1 MNVSERMQNVAA
13 IFRRST
19 PLVLQAE
26 AAECGLACL
35 AMIAGRHGHR
45 VDLPALR
52 QRFNLSVRGTTLH
65 DLVRIAS
72 DMRLATRALRAELP
86 HLRRLRLPCVL
97 HWDHNHFVVLVSVGR
112 RSVVI
117 LDPAVGRR
125 SVPLPEVDNRFT
137 GIVLEVWPT
146 EGFERKTERARVRIW
161 ELLRR
166 SDGFAAAAAQ
176 VVAMSLVLEAIGLA
190 IPIGFQLV
198 LDDVVVSNDQDLLT
212 LIALGIGLVLAFR
225 ALIDFVR
232 SWAILAASST
242 LTLFWKMSLFSHLL
256 RLPLSFF
263 ERRHAG
269 DIASRFISIDKIQ
282 QTLST
287 SSISPVVDG
296 AMGIVFLAI
305 MWLYAPWLALLA
317 VGMTGV
323 YALVRSLA
331 YSLYR
336 RANEETVVYAS
347 YENSHFLES
356 LRGMASVKALAIGDR
371 RQGVWNNYLVDRVGA
386 ELRVMKVDMIF
397 TVASTF
403 LFGLDRILIIFF
415 GARAVLGGSLSV
427 GMLVAFLA
435 YKDQFSRRV
444 GKCLDTIVKL
454 GTLTVH
460 GERIADIALAEPE
473 QSEWSHPVASAL
485 TIVERRSGLSARA
498 ISFRYSDNEPNVIAD
513 FELDV
518 APGECVAIA
527 GPSGAGKTTLLKIL
541 AGLLRP
547 TAGTVLIDDVPLQA
561 IGVEAYRAQ
570 IGCVLQDDRL
580 FAGSICQNIAAFS
593 PSLDFGRV
601 QQVAKFAAI
610 HEEIARMPMGYETLV
625 GDMGSSL
632 SGGQMQRIVMARAL
646 YRNPRI
652 LLLDEAT
659 SHLDEENERAINV
672 AIRRLTIS
680 RLIVAHRRSTL
691 DMADRIVPI
700 WPAAAAAKRA
710 NERSAGK
717 SPGATSRSA
726 QTDARFAQT
735 ALPDKTEPERT
746 PIAIAKEMGIQ
757 PTRNRDQSWNW
768 SSPD

>member
-1 MNVSERMQNVAA
+1 MTLPAPCTEHEAGGQMKLPEQLHQAAA
-13 IFRRST
+13 IVGRRT
-19 PLVLQAE
+19 PLILQAE

-35 AMIAGRHGHR
+35 AMIAGRYGHR

-52 QRFNLSVRGTTLH
+52 QRHNLSLRGTTLH
-65 DLVRIAS
+65 DLVRMAAGMQLS
-72 DMRLATRALRAELP
+72 TRALRAELP
-86 HLRRLRLPCVL
+86 HLRRLRLPCML
-97 HWDHNHFVVLVSVGR
+97 HWDHNHFVVLTRVAGR
-112 RSVVI
+112 RAAI
-117 LDPAVGRR
+117 HDPAVGRR
-125 SVPLPEVDNRFT
+125 YVPLQELDKRFT
-137 GIVLEVWPT
+137 GIVLEAWPT

-166 SDGFAAAAAQ
+166 TDGFAAAATQ
-176 VVAMSLVLEAIGLA
+176 VLTMSLVLEAIGVA

-198 LDDVVVSNDQDLLT
+198 LDDVVVSDDRDLLT

-232 SWAILAASST
+232 SWAILAGTSS
-242 LTLFWKMSLFSHLL
+242 LTLYWKMSLFKHLL
-256 RLPLSFF
+256 RLPLGFF

-269 DIASRFISIDKIQ
+269 DVASRFISIDKIQ

-296 AMGIVFLAI
+296 VMGLVLLAM
-305 MWLYAPWLALLA
+305 MCLYDLWLALLA
-317 VGMTGV
+317 FAMTGI
-323 YALVRSLA
+323 YALMRTVA
-331 YSLYR
+331 YRLYR
-336 RANEETVVYAS
+336 RANEEAVLYAA

-356 LRGMASVKALAIGDR
+356 LRGIASIKALALGER

-386 ELRVMKVDMIF
+386 ELRVGKIDMIF
-397 TVASTF
+397 TITSNL

-415 GARAVLGGSLSV
+415 GARAVIDGTLSV

-435 YKDQFSRRV
+435 YKDQFSQRV
-444 GKCLDTIVKL
+444 GKCLDTVVKL

-460 GERIADIALAEPE
+460 GERIADIALAQPE
-473 QSEWSHPVASAL
+473 QDD
-485 TIVERRSGLSARA
+485 SGGAVVSTPTATKDTAAALSARA
-498 ISFRYSDNEPNVIAD
+498 ISFRYSDNEPRVIAD
-513 FELDV
+513 FDLDV

-547 TAGTVLIDDVPLQA
+547 TTGTVLIDDVPLQA
-561 IGVEAYRAQ
+561 LGLEAYRAQ

-580 FAGSICQNIAAFS
+580 FAGSIAENITGFS
-593 PSLDFGRV
+593 PSPDPERI
-601 QQVAKFAAI
+601 QQVARFAAI
-610 HEEIARMPMGYETLV
+610 HEEITRMPMGYETLV

-632 SGGQMQRIVMARAL
+632 SGGQVQRIVMARAL

-659 SHLDEENERAINV
+659 SHLDEENERAINE

-680 RLIVAHRRSTL
+680 RVIVAHRRSTL

-700 WPAAAAAKRA
+700 WPAVAAAKRV
-710 NERSAGK
+710 G
-717 SPGATSRSA
+717 
-726 QTDARFAQT
+726 
-735 ALPDKTEPERT
+735 
-746 PIAIAKEMGIQ
+746 
-757 PTRNRDQSWNW
+757 
-768 SSPD
+768 

>member
-1 MNVSERMQNVAA
+1 MTLPAPCTEHEAGGQMKLPEQLHQAAA
-13 IFRRST
+13 IVGRRT
-19 PLVLQAE
+19 PLILQAE

-35 AMIAGRHGHR
+35 AMIAGRYGHR

-52 QRFNLSVRGTTLH
+52 QRHNLSLRGTTLH
-65 DLVRIAS
+65 DLVRMAAGMQLS
-72 DMRLATRALRAELP
+72 TRALRAELP
-86 HLRRLRLPCVL
+86 HLRRLRLPCML
-97 HWDHNHFVVLVSVGR
+97 HWDHNHFVVLTRVAGR
-112 RSVVI
+112 RAAI
-117 LDPAVGRR
+117 HDPAVGRR
-125 SVPLPEVDNRFT
+125 YVPLQELDKRFT
-137 GIVLEVWPT
+137 GIVLEAWPT

-166 SDGFAAAAAQ
+166 TDGFAAAATQ
-176 VVAMSLVLEAIGLA
+176 VLTMSLVLEAIGVA

-198 LDDVVVSNDQDLLT
+198 LDDVVVSDDRDLLT

-232 SWAILAASST
+232 SWAILAGTSS
-242 LTLFWKMSLFSHLL
+242 LTLYWKMSLFKHLL
-256 RLPLSFF
+256 RLPLGFF

-269 DIASRFISIDKIQ
+269 DVASRFISIDKIQ

-296 AMGIVFLAI
+296 VMGLVLLAM
-305 MWLYAPWLALLA
+305 MCLYDLWLALLA
-317 VGMTGV
+317 FAMTGI
-323 YALVRSLA
+323 YALMRTVA
-331 YSLYR
+331 YRLYR
-336 RANEETVVYAS
+336 RANEEAVLYAA

-356 LRGMASVKALAIGDR
+356 LRGIASIKALALGER
-371 RQGVWNNYLVDRVGA
+371 RQGVWNNFLVDRVGA
-386 ELRVMKVDMIF
+386 ELRVGKIDMIF
-397 TVASTF
+397 TITSNL

-415 GARAVLGGSLSV
+415 GARAVIDGTLSV

-435 YKDQFSRRV
+435 YKDQFSQRV

-460 GERIADIALAEPE
+460 GERIADIALAQPE
-473 QSEWSHPVASAL
+473 QDDSGGAVVSAP
-485 TIVERRSGLSARA
+485 TATKHTAAALSARA
-498 ISFRYSDNEPNVIAD
+498 ISFRYSDNEPRVIVD
-513 FELDV
+513 FDLDV

-547 TAGTVLIDDVPLQA
+547 TTGAVLIDDVPLQA
-561 IGVEAYRAQ
+561 LGLEAYRAQ

-580 FAGSICQNIAAFS
+580 FAGSIAENITGFS
-593 PSLDFGRV
+593 PSPDPERI
-601 QQVAKFAAI
+601 QQVARFAAI
-610 HEEIARMPMGYETLV
+610 HEEITRMPMGYETLV

-632 SGGQMQRIVMARAL
+632 SGGQVQRIVMARAL

-659 SHLDEENERAINV
+659 SHLDEENERAINE

-680 RLIVAHRRSTL
+680 RIIVAHRRSTL

-700 WPAAAAAKRA
+700 WPAVAAAKRV
-710 NERSAGK
+710 G
-717 SPGATSRSA
+717 
-726 QTDARFAQT
+726 
-735 ALPDKTEPERT
+735 
-746 PIAIAKEMGIQ
+746 
-757 PTRNRDQSWNW
+757 
-768 SSPD
+768 